1 MRSVDRRELIVVIAV
16 ACALVFIRGAVYLFY
31 EQSFFDS
38 DQAIVGLMAKHLAEG
53 RAFPLFYYGQTY
65 MLGVEAWIAAPL
77 FAIAGASVP
86 VLRASLMFTNC
97 VTVAILIVA
106 LVRCCGLRPRLALVP
121 AAFFAFAPPMTAAS
135 LVQAAANVEPFLWI
149 LLLWMLVDRPLWF
162 GGVFGLA
169 FLNREFTIYALPP
182 ILIAQLADRSLFR
195 AERLRR
201 WLLAGVAFFAVW
213 QTVDAL
219 KPYADLMGP
228 GTRGAPT
235 SSAASTADNILL
247 RVGFEPSELWN
258 RAVVMTGDFLPR
270 EIGARR
276 VETPVA
282 SQGRDWMRWPIE
294 LGLLAA
300 AIRTVVVARRRRIGL
315 RARFGWYLAAV
326 GCLSAA
332 GYILTRPLSDG
343 LIDRYLLLALYL
355 PIGIVAA
362 FLAIEP
368 RPAFRAAIVGLV
380 VMWGVVSAIDHARL
394 ILAYRHAGPYEL
406 RQLVD
411 GLLARDI
418 HVAQAQYWRAYSV
431 TFLSQER
438 VKVASTDVVKI
449 REYQDLAR
457 AQGKNLILI
466 SEQPC
471 PGEKLVD
478 WYLCKPN
485 D

>member
-1 MRSVDRRELIVVIAV
+1 
-16 ACALVFIRGAVYLFY
+16 
-31 EQSFFDS
+31 
-38 DQAIVGLMAKHLAEG
+38 
-53 RAFPLFYYGQTY
+53 
-65 MLGVEAWIAAPL
+65 
-77 FAIAGASVP
+77 
-86 VLRASLMFTNC
+86 
-97 VTVAILIVA
+97 
-106 LVRCCGLRPRLALVP
+106 
-121 AAFFAFAPPMTAAS
+121 
-135 LVQAAANVEPFLWI
+135 
-149 LLLWMLVDRPLWF
+149 
-162 GGVFGLA
+162 
-169 FLNREFTIYALPP
+169 
-182 ILIAQLADRSLFR
+182 
-195 AERLRR
+195 
-201 WLLAGVAFFAVW
+201 
-213 QTVDAL
+213 
-219 KPYADLMGP
+219 
-228 GTRGAPT
+228 
-235 SSAASTADNILL
+235 
-247 RVGFEPSELWN
+247 
-258 RAVVMTGDFLPR
+258 
-270 EIGARR
+270 
-276 VETPVA
+276 
-282 SQGRDWMRWPIE
+282 
-294 LGLLAA
+294 
-300 AIRTVVVARRRRIGL
+300 
-315 RARFGWYLAAV
+315 
-326 GCLSAA
+326 
-332 GYILTRPLSDG
+332 LSDG

-368 RPAFRAAIVGLV
+368 RPALRVAIVGLV